1 MLKLHNHILLIIFL
15 LCVQCV
21 IGQQFKFDVIN
32 HEKGLNSSRINK
44 LYKDSRGLLWICGDG
59 AGLFSYNGYEFKN
72 YNKVNQFE
80 NLFITDIIENKKKQ
94 LVISS
99 KYLGILFFE
108 GNKFI
113 KLTSLVTNKKI
124 LHPEISKFAKTK
136 KGIYGLST
144 SYIYFI
150 DDKNQVTT
158 IKDVKNLSIS
168 KITSVE
174 TINDEC
180 ILIGTD
186 KGLLSYDIK
195 NNLVTKIS
203 TFKNEVTI
211 CKGTNKTVLI
221 ADLKGNIFEA
231 TVKKTVL
238 ETSKLLLTIKAKNNG
253 VFGITNIIQNS
264 NGNIWFTGSKE
275 TGIGIL
281 YNKKEYTILDH
292 KNGVPESEYLSL
304 LSDNGIINIGTD
316 YLGFFQFGKQSFINY
331 NGIPELSTPY
341 IFNIIDVKEKLYT
354 FVSKKGILEFD
365 TTDFND
371 LKFIKTIPFLGRVHE
386 LYKNVNSTLLVA
398 STNGLLEYDGEQLNA
413 KFKTPSTCITQDP
426 IGRKYFIGTSGNGIY
441 VLDEDFSVIDNYIN
455 EKLEVTYIH
464 SIQQF
469 KQNQFLVSTNVG
481 VVLFEYK
488 NRKLYYKKALT
499 KGITFLKCK
508 DQYGTFWFSSE
519 NSITSI
525 NKNLEVKKFNTTNG
539 LSSTLVYTLNAH
551 KHYLFVGS
559 NKGIDKIKITENG
572 SITKIET
579 LNVFNGFDGLET
591 NFNSGHVDKFGNVY
605 FGTVKGLYKYI
616 TYEYPKHEKKNNLKI
631 TSLSIFND
639 EYVPNN
645 LWYNV
650 PEKNHQFKSKQNFL
664 TFKIGQSTSEI
675 NKKIYYSYKLENYN
689 KQWSKPESS
698 NQISFS
704 NLSPGYYILKIREV
718 DVFSNQSGIITVYPF
733 SIQEPFYGS
742 WWFFTILALI
752 FGGILNFTFQKS
764 LKFNK
769 EYVKSLSDSNFIE
782 YKRNYMLYF
791 GIIVIVTGV
800 FYIYLKIINENQLI
814 TRIIFG
820 SSCLLFYFLSTYSIV
835 LKNLKY
841 IFISY
846 FVLLV
851 AICFQNLML
860 NTIPLYVTAEFLLIL
875 FFAYNVF
882 DTFKAYIVF
891 SVLILIALL
900 VLFLNLKT
908 NREVYFILII
918 ANVIILII
926 NFSRRSYLLNAN
938 DKLIFTN
945 NIINQSNSI
954 TLACDNFGNVKFCS
968 DSITKILGYTPEEV
982 LNKQF
987 WRLTSDEDF
996 REVDYNEIFKPNS
1009 IFVRKVKTKS
1019 GDTKYIQWSDAK
1031 YGDNLF
1037 IASGYDI
1044 TEKVEVEKQYQN
1056 LVQFASDII
1065 YEIDKYG
1072 NFTFINP
1079 FGIKILGCRS
1089 VDIIGTHFTDLIL
1102 EEDKQRVI
1110 DFYSKISEN
1119 QTEFDILDFPIR
1131 NFKDE
1136 IFWFSQ
1142 KVSIKRTEYDKINGF
1157 SAIVRDVTK
1166 IKEIEKLEYIRKIK
1180 LENFNKTL
1188 NVLTTKNFSDKDSI
1202 VSIITEI
1209 FKETY
1214 KSIRVDSL
1222 SYWENFADKIV
1233 LKCVLDNDDVSPN
1246 TEFTIYKKD
1255 SAEYFDALAEQNY
1268 VEINSFEKFPQ
1279 ESFFIKE
1286 YANKFNIKSLLDFP
1300 IYLQGELQGVVC
1312 FETTTS
1318 DYDWDDDEIN
1328 FARTISD
1335 IIAISI
1341 ESYNRKALEKQAIY
1355 KSDILFEIT
1364 KFTEQLLASND
1375 ILQVF
1380 KNANNFIG
1388 EVIKADRFYYYEN
1401 DENNLL
1407 SHKFEWRVE
1416 NNSFEVND
1424 PLYQNVPHSFYPEFI
1439 DVILKNKPFKALVS
1453 KIENEGE
1460 MGVMYNF
1467 LKDNSIKSKLI
1478 IPIFKDDSL
1487 IGLIGFDDK
1496 KTEREWTDEEVNTLQ
1511 ILANN
1516 ISSTLIKIKNEKI
1529 LKESEE
1535 KFKLLAN
1542 NIPATVYLIKED
1554 ENRNIIFINDEI
1566 EVLTGYNKLEIL
1578 NTDFHIY
1585 NLYHPEDKKNAIKII
1600 QQALKEKKPYKVT
1613 CRIIRKDGKIVW
1625 VEEYGEGILKDGK
1638 VEYLEG
1644 VLIDITERKQAEN
1657 AVIEK
1662 ELAESSNK
1670 SKSEFLA
1677 NMSHEIRTPL
1687 NGIIGFSQLLLN
1699 TDIDLLQKEY
1709 LLTVNQSAESLL
1721 DIVNDILDISKI
1733 EAGKLVLDL
1742 KKTKLYPMVYQA
1754 IDLIKFNANVK
1765 NIEIIVDI
1773 KNDVPSDVVV
1783 DDIRIKQILINL
1795 LSNAVKFTH
1804 EGQIELII
1812 SNQGAINNKTILKF
1826 EIIDTGI
1833 GIKDENKHK
1842 ILDAFSQ
1849 EDSSTTRNYGGTG
1862 LGLSITNRLLSLMG
1876 SKLVIESEITKG
1888 SNFNFEIVIDA
1899 QFSKKHNTIENTSIK
1914 NALVIDGNV
1923 KAGTILNEKLNAFGI
1938 NSTYHTKFK
1947 EIYLNDNDALFV
1959 DYHSVQKTEWK
1970 QIVQAQKVNNFFL
1983 YIMQPIISSN
1993 IENLLNDKIKILLK
2007 PFKIDA
2013 LQKELTNLKSFN
2025 SIEIIEP
2032 QNNMELEN
2040 SKKIKILVVEDNKVN
2055 MLLTKTLILKQF
2067 KNAVV
2072 VEAENGEIAIEKFKT
2087 YSPHITLMDIQM
2099 PVKNGYEAAE
2109 EILQINPKSIII
2121 ALTAG
2126 IFTGEREKCIE
2137 IGMVDFVVKPLDKEL
2152 FDSKLLKWIKTL

>member
-1 MLKLHNHILLIIFL
+1 MPKLNKHILLIIFL
-15 LCVQCV
+15 AIAQFTVA
-21 IGQQFKFDVIN
+21 QQFKFDVIN
-32 HEKGLNSSRINK
+32 HEKGLSSSRINK

-80 NLFITDIIENKKKQ
+80 NLFVTDIIENKNKQ
-94 LVISS
+94 LVLSS
-99 KYLGILFFE
+99 RYMGILFFE

-113 KLTSLVTNKKI
+113 KLNVNSEV
-124 LHPEISKFAKTK
+124 SKFVNTK
-136 KGIYGLST
+136 KGIFGIGT
-144 SYIYFI
+144 SNIYFI
-150 DDKNQVTT
+150 NNENKVSLV
-158 IKDVKNLSIS
+158 KDLKKLSIS
-168 KITSVE
+168 VITSAE
-174 TINDEC
+174 TINDE
-180 ILIGTD
+180 LVLFATD
-186 KGLLSYDIK
+186 KGLFQYNFIK
-195 NNLVTKIS
+195 NTVNRIHKFT
-203 TFKNEVTI
+203 NEVTI
-211 CKGTNKTVLI
+211 CKGINSTILVGDSN
-221 ADLKGNIFEA
+221 GNIFE
-231 TVKKTVL
+231 TTYN
-238 ETSKLLLTIKAKNNG
+238 SKSLIRSKFLITIKSKSG
-253 VFGITNIIQNS
+253 SVFKITNILQNS
-264 NGNIWFTGSKE
+264 NGNIWFTGTKE

-281 YNKKEYTILDH
+281 YSNKNYTILDS
-292 KNGVPESEYLSL
+292 KNGVPASEYLSI

-316 YLGFFQFGKQSFINY
+316 YLGFFQFGKQSFIKY
-331 NGIPELSTPY
+331 NATPQLSTPY
-341 IFNIIDVKEKLYT
+341 IFNILDLKDKLYT

-365 TTDFND
+365 NTDLNN
-371 LKFIKTIPFLGRVHE
+371 LKFIKTIPFSGRVNE
-386 LYKNVNSTLLVA
+386 LYKNVNNKFLVA
-398 STNGLLEYDGEQLNA
+398 SNDGLQEYDGL
-413 KFKTPSTCITQDP
+413 KLTSRFSFPTTGIFQDSLSK
-426 IGRKYFIGTSGNGIY
+426 KYIVGTAEKGLF
-441 VLDEDFSVIDNYIN
+441 VLDENFKIIDNYFN
-455 EKLEVTYIH
+455 KKLNIFYIH
-464 SIQQF
+464 SVQQY
-469 KQNQFLVSTNVG
+469 KQNQYLVSTNIG
-481 VVLFEYK
+481 IILFEYK
-488 NRKLYYKKALT
+488 NNKLNYIKT
-499 KGITFLKCK
+499 ISKGITFLKSK
-508 DQYGTFWFSSE
+508 DQYGTFWFATE

-525 NKNLEVKKFNTTNG
+525 NKNLEVKKFTTLNG
-539 LSSTLVYTLNAH
+539 LSSTLIYTLNAH
-551 KHYLFVGS
+551 KQYLYVGS
-559 NKGIDKIKITENG
+559 NKGIDKIEVTENG
-572 SITKIET
+572 GIDKIET
-579 LNVFNGFDGLET
+579 LNIFNGFDGLET
-591 NFNSGHVDKFGNVY
+591 NFNSGHVDKYGNVY

-616 TYEYPKHEKKNNLKI
+616 TYVYPKTAQKNSLKI

-639 EYVPNN
+639 EFVSDNF
-645 LWYNV
+645 WFNV
-650 PEKNHQFKSKQNFL
+650 PDKNHQFESNQNFL
-664 TFKIGQSTSEI
+664 TFKLGHSTSEV

-689 KQWSKPESS
+689 KQWSKPQTS
-698 NQISFS
+698 NEISFS
-704 NLSPGYYILKIREV
+704 NLSSGYYVLKMREV
-718 DVFSNQSGIITVYPF
+718 DVFSNNTGVVTTYPF
-733 SIQEPFYGS
+733 SIKEPFYGS
-742 WWFFTILALI
+742 WWFFSILALI

-769 EYVKSLSDSNFIE
+769 EYIKSLSDNNFIE
-782 YKRNYMLYF
+782 YKRNYLLYF

-800 FYIYLKIINENQLI
+800 FYIYLKIINENQLVP
-814 TRIIFG
+814 RIIFG
-820 SSCLLFYFLSTYSIV
+820 SSCLLLYFLTNYNIV

-846 FVLLV
+846 FGLLA
-851 AICFQNLML
+851 AICFQSLSL
-860 NTIPLYVTAEFLLIL
+860 NTIPLYITIEFLLIL

-882 DTFKAYIVF
+882 DKFKSYIIF
-891 SVLILIALL
+891 SAIILIALF
-900 VLFLNLKT
+900 VLFLTIKR
-908 NREVYFILII
+908 NREIYLILII
-918 ANVIILII
+918 ANVIVLII
-926 NFSRRSYLLNAN
+926 NFSRRSYSLNAN
-938 DKLIFTN
+938 EKLIFTN

-954 TLACDNFGNVKFCS
+954 TLACDNLGNVKFCS
-968 DSITKILGYTPEEV
+968 DSITKILGYTPEEI
-982 LNKQF
+982 LDKQF
-987 WRLTSDEDF
+987 WKLTGDADF
-996 REVDYNEIFKPNS
+996 REVDYNDIFKPNS

-1072 NFTFINP
+1072 NFTFVNP
-1079 FGIKILGCRS
+1079 FGLKTLGCKNE
-1089 VDIIGTHFTDLIL
+1089 DIIGTHFADLIL
-1102 EEDKQRVI
+1102 EEDRQRVI
-1110 DFYSKISEN
+1110 DFYSKIEDD
-1119 QTEFDILDFPIR
+1119 QTEFEILDFPIR
-1131 NFKDE
+1131 NLKNE

-1142 KVSIKRTEYDKINGF
+1142 KVSIKKTESDKVFGF

-1166 IKEIEKLEYIRKIK
+1166 IKEIEKLENIRKLK

-1188 NVLTTKNFSDKDSI
+1188 NILSTKNFSDDASI
-1202 VSIITEI
+1202 DLIITEI
-1209 FKETY
+1209 FKETH

-1222 SYWENFADKIV
+1222 SYWENYSDKIV
-1233 LKCVLDNDDVSPN
+1233 LKCILDTDEIKPHN
-1246 TEFTIYKKD
+1246 EFIIYKKD
-1255 SAEYFDALAEQNY
+1255 SEEYFDALTDQNY

-1312 FETTTS
+1312 FETTTT
-1318 DYDWDDDEIN
+1318 DYEWDDDEIN

-1355 KSDILFEIT
+1355 KSEILFEIT
-1364 KFTEQLLASND
+1364 KFTEHLLASND

-1407 SHKFEWRVE
+1407 SHKFEWKVE
-1416 NNSFEVND
+1416 NNAFEVND
-1424 PLYQNVPHSFYPEFI
+1424 PLFQNVPHSFYPEFI
-1439 DVILKNKPFKALVS
+1439 DTLLANKPFKALVS
-1453 KIENEGE
+1453 KIEKEGE
-1460 MGVMYNF
+1460 MGVMYKF
-1467 LKDNSIKSKLI
+1467 LIENGIKSKLI
-1478 IPIFKDDSL
+1478 IPIFKDDTL

-1496 KTEREWTDEEVNTLQ
+1496 KVEREWTEEEVNTLQ

-1554 ENRNIIFINDEI
+1554 EKRNIIFINDEI

-1578 NTDFHIY
+1578 NSDFHIY

-1600 QQALKEKKPYKVT
+1600 QKALKEKKPYKVT

-1625 VEEYGEGILKDGK
+1625 IEEYGEGILKDGK

-1644 VLIDITERKQAEN
+1644 VLIDITERKQAEK

-1742 KKTKLYPMVYQA
+1742 KKTKLYSMVYQA
-1754 IDLIKFNANVK
+1754 IDLVKFNANVK
-1765 NIEIIVDI
+1765 NLEIVVDI
-1773 KNDVPSDVVV
+1773 KNDVPCDVIV

-1812 SNQGAINNKTILKF
+1812 SNQGSKGNKTILKF
-1826 EIIDTGI
+1826 EVIDTGI
-1833 GIKDENKHK
+1833 GIKNENKSK

-1862 LGLSITNRLLSLMG
+1862 LGLSITNRLLNLMG
-1876 SKLVIESEITKG
+1876 SKLVIESEVSQG
-1888 SNFNFEIVIDA
+1888 SNFNFELVVDA
-1899 QFSKKHNTIENTSIK
+1899 KFSKTHNKLQNKIIE
-1914 NALVIDGNV
+1914 NALVIDSNK
-1923 KAGTILNEKLNAFGI
+1923 KAGTILNDLLNVYGI
-1938 NSTYHTKFK
+1938 NSAYHNKFK
-1947 EIYLNDNDALFV
+1947 EIYLNENDALFV
-1959 DYHSVQKTEWK
+1959 DYHSLSEIQWQQILLAQKTD
-1970 QIVQAQKVNNFFL
+1970 NFYL

-1993 IENLLNDKIKILLK
+1993 VENLLNEKIKILLK

-2013 LQKELTNLKSFN
+2013 LQKELNNLKTKTVESVE
-2025 SIEIIEP
+2025 SE
-2032 QNNMELEN
+2032 NNTEFEN
-2040 SKKIKILVVEDNKVN
+2040 SKKIKILIVEDNKVN

-2067 KNAVV
+2067 KNAMI
-2072 VEAENGEIAIEKFKT
+2072 VEAENGEEAIQKYKKQE
-2087 YSPHITLMDIQM
+2087 PHITLMDIQM
-2099 PVKNGYEAAE
+2099 PIKNGYEAAE
-2109 EILQINPKSIII
+2109 EILQMNPNAIII

-2126 IFTGEREKCIE
+2126 IFTGEREKCLE

-2152 FDSKLLKWIKTL
+2152 FDTKLLKWIKTL

>member
-1 MLKLHNHILLIIFL
+1 MPKNLKHIFL
-15 LCVQCV
+15 VLF
-21 IGQQFKFDVIN
+21 ILIAPYTIAQQFKFDVIN
-32 HEKGLNSSRINK
+32 HEKGLCSSKINK

-80 NLFITDIIENKKKQ
+80 NLFINDIIENDNKQ
-94 LVISS
+94 LVLSS

-108 GNKFI
+108 GNKFF
-113 KLTSLVTNKKI
+113 KVTQLLDKKNT
-124 LHPEISKFAKTK
+124 PNTTVSKFAKTK
-136 KGIYGLST
+136 NGIYGFST
-144 SYIYFI
+144 LNIYFI
-150 DDKNQVTT
+150 DKKNNVTN
-158 IKDVKNLSIS
+158 IKDLSNLSIG
-168 KITSVE
+168 KITSAEAISDDV
-174 TINDEC
+174 
-180 ILIGTD
+180 ILLATD
-186 KGLLSYDIK
+186 KGLFKYFSSK
-195 NNLVTKIS
+195 NNILKIS
-203 TFKNEVTI
+203 AFNKEVTI
-211 CKGTNKTVLI
+211 CKGTNATILV
-221 ADLKGNIFEA
+221 ADTIGNIFELVFKHENLEKS
-231 TVKKTVL
+231 TLCISIKTK
-238 ETSKLLLTIKAKNNG
+238 SGKAFK
-253 VFGITNIIQNS
+253 ITNILQNS
-264 NGNIWFTGSKE
+264 NGNIWFTGTKE

-281 YNKKEYTILDH
+281 YNKKNYTILDAS
-292 KNGVPESEYLSL
+292 NGVPASEFLTI

-316 YLGFFQFGKQSFINY
+316 YLGFFQFGKQSFVKY
-331 NGIPELSTPY
+331 NASKELSTPY
-341 IFNIIDVKEKLYT
+341 IFNILDVNEKLYT
-354 FVSKKGILEFD
+354 VISKKGILEFNNS
-365 TTDFND
+365 DFND
-371 LKFIKTIPFLGRVHE
+371 LKYNKTIPCSGKVNE
-386 LYKNVNSTLLVA
+386 LYENVKHKLLVA
-398 STNGLLEYDGEQLNA
+398 TTEGLYEYDGNKLNL
-413 KFKTPSTCITQDP
+413 KFKKPITSVFQDSLDH
-426 IGRKYFIGTSGNGIY
+426 KYLIGTPTEGIF
-441 VLDEDFSVIDNYIN
+441 VLDENFNFIENYTQK
-455 EKLEVTYIH
+455 KLNLKYIH

-469 KQNQFLVSTNVG
+469 KKNQFLISTNIG
-481 VVLFEYK
+481 IQ
-488 NRKLYYKKALT
+488 LYEFINNTLRYKKT
-499 KGITFLKCK
+499 IVKGITFLKCQ
-508 DQYGTFWFSSE
+508 DQYGTFWYATE

-525 NKNLEVKKFNTTNG
+525 NKNLKVKRFTTSNG
-539 LSSTLVYTLNAH
+539 LSSTLIYTLNAH
-551 KHYLFVGS
+551 KDFIYIGS
-559 NKGIDKIKITENG
+559 NKGIDKIEITSKG
-572 SITKIET
+572 GISKIET
-579 LNVFNGFDGLET
+579 LNIFNGFDGLET
-591 NFNSGHVDKFGNVY
+591 NFNSGHVDKNGNIY
-605 FGTVKGLYKYI
+605 FGTIKGLYKYI
-616 TYEYPKHEKKNNLKI
+616 TYKYPSNNRRNNLKI
-631 TSLSIFND
+631 TSLSILNEEYISNNQWFNI
-639 EYVPNN
+639 
-645 LWYNV
+645 
-650 PEKNHQFKSKQNFL
+650 PEQNHKFESNQNFL
-664 TFKIGQSTSEI
+664 TFKLGKSTNEI

-704 NLSPGYYILKIREV
+704 NLSPGYYILMIREV
-718 DVFSNQSGIITVYPF
+718 DSFSNPTGVISTYSF
-733 SIQEPFYGS
+733 SIKEPFYGT
-742 WWFFTILALI
+742 WWFFSLLAII
-752 FGGILNFTFQKS
+752 FGGLLNFTFQRS

-769 EYVKSLSDSNFIE
+769 EFVKSFSDKNFIE
-782 YKRNYMLYF
+782 YKKNYLLYF

-800 FYIYLKIINENQLI
+800 FYFFLKILNEPQLI
-814 TRIIFG
+814 TRIVLG
-820 SSCLLFYFLSTYSIV
+820 SSCLLLYFLSTYNFV
-835 LKNLKY
+835 LKNMKY

-846 FVLLV
+846 FVLLTT
-851 AICFQNLML
+851 ICLQSLTL
-860 NTIPLYVTAEFLLIL
+860 NTIPLYVTIEFLLIL

-882 DTFKAYIVF
+882 DKFKSYIIF
-891 SVLILIALL
+891 SVLILIF
-900 VLFLNLKT
+900 LFLIFLKVKT
-908 NREVYFILII
+908 NRDVILILII

-954 TLACDNFGNVKFCS
+954 TLACDSFGNVKFCS
-968 DSITKILGYTPEEV
+968 DSITKILGYTPQEV

-987 WRLTSDEDF
+987 WVLTGDSDFKEI
-996 REVDYNEIFKPNS
+996 DYNTIFKPNS
-1009 IFVRKVKTKS
+1009 VFIRKVKTKS
-1019 GDTKYIQWSDAK
+1019 GDIKYIQWSDAK

-1044 TEKVEVEKQYQN
+1044 TDKIEVEKQYQN

-1079 FGIKILGCRS
+1079 FGLKTIGCSKEQIL
-1089 VDIIGTHFTDLIL
+1089 GTHFSELIL
-1102 EEDKQRVI
+1102 EEDRKRVI
-1110 DFYSKISEN
+1110 DFYSNISEG
-1119 QTEFDILDFPIR
+1119 QTEFDILDFPIK
-1131 NFKDE
+1131 NLKNE

-1142 KVSIKRTEYDKINGF
+1142 KVSIKRTEQDKIIGF

-1166 IKEIEKLEYIRKIK
+1166 IKQIEKLENLRKFK

-1188 NVLTTKNFSDKDSI
+1188 NILSATNFSDEQSI
-1202 VSIITEI
+1202 ETIITEI

-1233 LKCVLDNDDVSPN
+1233 LKCILDNESILPEN
-1246 TEFTIYKKD
+1246 EFTIYKKD
-1255 SAEYFDALAEQNY
+1255 SAEYFDALTDQNY
-1268 VEINSFEKFPQ
+1268 AEINSFEKFPQ

-1286 YANKFNIKSLLDFP
+1286 YINKFDIKSLLDFP
-1300 IYLQGELQGVVC
+1300 IYLQGELYGIVC

-1318 DYDWDDDEIN
+1318 SYDWDDDEIN

-1341 ESYNRKALEKQAIY
+1341 ESFNRKVLEKQAIY
-1355 KSDILFEIT
+1355 KSEILLEIT

-1388 EVIKADRFYYYEN
+1388 EIIKADRFYYYEN

-1407 SHKFEWRVE
+1407 SHKFEWKVE
-1416 NNSFEVND
+1416 GNTFEVND

-1439 DVILKNKPFKALVS
+1439 DTILQNKPYKALFS
-1453 KIENEGE
+1453 KIEKD
-1460 MGVMYNF
+1460 GVMYKF
-1467 LKDNSIKSKLI
+1467 LKDNDIKSKLI
-1478 IPIFKDDSL
+1478 IPIFKDDFL

-1496 KTEREWTDEEVNTLQ
+1496 KVEREWTDAEVNTLQ

-1516 ISSTLIKIKNEKI
+1516 LSSTLIKIKNEKI

-1554 ENRNIIFINDEI
+1554 EKRNIIFINDEI
-1566 EVLTGYNKLEIL
+1566 EVLTGYNKQEII
-1578 NTDFHIY
+1578 NSDFHIY
-1585 NLYHPEDKKNAIKII
+1585 NLYHPEDKNNAIEII
-1600 QQALKEKKPYKVT
+1600 QKAIKNKKPYKVT
-1613 CRIIRKDGKIVW
+1613 CRIIRKDGGVVW
-1625 VEEYGEGILKDGK
+1625 VEEYGEGILQDGK

-1644 VLIDITERKQAEN
+1644 VLIDITERKQAEK
-1657 AVIEK
+1657 AVIAK

-1742 KKTKLYPMVYQA
+1742 KKTKLYPIVYQA
-1754 IDLIKFNANVK
+1754 IDLVKFNANVK
-1765 NIEIIVDI
+1765 NLEIIVDI
-1773 KNDVPSDVVV
+1773 KNDVPCDIVV

-1812 SNQGAINNKTILKF
+1812 SNQGIINNKTKLKF
-1826 EIIDTGI
+1826 EVIDTGI
-1833 GIKDENKHK
+1833 GIKNENKYK

-1849 EDSSTTRNYGGTG
+1849 EDTSTTRNYGGTG
-1862 LGLSITNRLLSLMG
+1862 LGLSITNRLLNIMD
-1876 SKLVIESEITKG
+1876 SKLIIDSELEKG
-1888 SNFNFEIVIDA
+1888 SNFNFELLVEA
-1899 QFSKKHNTIENTSIK
+1899 SFCKSHNKLVHNSIK
-1914 NALVIDGNV
+1914 NAIVIDKNEKAGNV
-1923 KAGTILNEKLNAFGI
+1923 LNNLLNIYGI
-1938 NSTYHTKFK
+1938 KSEYFQEFP
-1947 EIYLNDNDALFV
+1947 EIYLHENDALFV
-1959 DYHSVQKTEWK
+1959 DYSSLSETQWQQVLASQKTDK
-1970 QIVQAQKVNNFFL
+1970 FYL

-1993 IENLLNDKIKILLK
+1993 IENLLNEKIKILLK

-2013 LQKELTNLKSFN
+2013 LQKDLNTIKNTSSSN
-2025 SIEIIEP
+2025 II
-2032 QNNMELEN
+2032 QSDTVAKLEN
-2040 SKKIKILVVEDNKVN
+2040 PKKIKILVVEDNKIN

-2067 KNAVV
+2067 ENAIII
-2072 VEAENGEIAIEKFKT
+2072 EADNGEEALQKYKNQL
-2087 YSPHITLMDIQM
+2087 PDITLMDIQM

-2109 EILQINPKSIII
+2109 EILQFNPQAIII

-2126 IFTGEREKCIE
+2126 IFTGEREKCLE

>member
-1 MLKLHNHILLIIFL
+1 MPKHFKYIFLIIFGL
-15 LCVQCV
+15 IAPSV
-21 IGQQFKFDVIN
+21 IAQQFKFDIIN
-32 HEKGLNSSRINK
+32 HEKGLYSSAINK

-72 YNKVNQFE
+72 YNKVNQNE
-80 NLFITDIIENKKKQ
+80 NLFVVDVIENQNKQ
-94 LVISS
+94 LVLST
-99 KYLGILFFE
+99 KYLGLLFFE
-108 GNKFI
+108 GNKFV
-113 KLTSLVTNKKI
+113 KLTKLENKKNAEQT
-124 LHPEISKFAKTK
+124 HVSKFAKTK
-136 KGIYGLST
+136 NGIYGFGT
-144 SYIYFI
+144 FYVYFI
-150 DDKNQVTT
+150 NNKNKVVTV
-158 IKDVKNLSIS
+158 KDLKSFAIS
-168 KITSVE
+168 KITSAE
-174 TINDEC
+174 TINESL
-180 ILIGTD
+180 ILLGTD
-186 KGLLSYDIK
+186 KGLLAYDIK
-195 NNLVTKIS
+195 KNTISKIN
-203 TFKNEVTI
+203 TFTSEVTI
-211 CKGTNKTVLI
+211 CKGIKSEVLVGD
-221 ADLKGNIFEA
+221 ASGNIFEVSFKNA
-231 TVKKTVL
+231 ILTNNT
-238 ETSKLLLTIKAKNNG
+238 LLITIKSKSGG
-253 VFGITNIIQNS
+253 VFKITNILQNL
-264 NGNIWFTGSKE
+264 NGNIWFTGTKE

-281 YNKKEYTILDH
+281 YNKKKYTILDD
-292 KNGVPESEYLSL
+292 KNGVPSSEYLSL

-316 YLGFFQFGKQSFINY
+316 YLGFFQFGKQSFIKY
-331 NGIPELSTPY
+331 NATPELSSPY
-341 IFNIIDVKEKLYT
+341 IFNIIDVKEQLYA
-354 FVSKKGILEFD
+354 FVSKKGILQFD
-365 TTDFND
+365 NADFNN
-371 LKFIKTIPFLGRVHE
+371 LKFVKTIPISERVSE
-386 LYKNVNSTLLVA
+386 LYKNTKDKLLVA
-398 STNGLLEYDGEQLNA
+398 TPSGLLEYDGVKLNR
-413 KFKTPSTCITQDP
+413 KFNYPTSSILQDTL
-426 IGRKYFIGTSGNGIY
+426 GDKYFIGTTGKGIF
-441 VLDEDFSVIDNYIN
+441 VLDEEYQIIDNYIN
-455 EKLEVTYIH
+455 TRLDIRDIY
-464 SIQQF
+464 SIQQY

-481 VVLFEYK
+481 IILFEYK
-488 NRKLYYKKALT
+488 NRKLNYKKRIT

-508 DQYGTFWFSSE
+508 DQYGTFWYASE
-519 NSITSI
+519 NAITSV
-525 NKNLEVKKFNTTNG
+525 NKNLEVKKFTTANG
-539 LSSTLVYTLNAH
+539 LSSTLIYTLNTH
-551 KHYLFVGS
+551 KQYIYVGS
-559 NKGIDKIKITENG
+559 NKGIDKIEVTKNG
-572 SITKIET
+572 GIDKIEI

-591 NFNSGHVDKFGNVY
+591 NFNSGHVDKYGNLY
-605 FGTVKGLYKYI
+605 FGTINGLYKYI
-616 TYEYPKHEKKNNLKI
+616 TYVYPKNNKKSNLKI
-631 TSLSIFND
+631 TSLSVFND
-639 EYVPNN
+639 EYVSNN

-650 PEKNHQFKSKQNFL
+650 PKKNHQFESHQNFL
-664 TFKIGQSTSEI
+664 TFKLGQSSSEI
-675 NKKIYYSYKLENYN
+675 NKKIYFSYKLENYN

-704 NLSPGYYILKIREV
+704 NLSPGYYILKVREV
-718 DVFSNQSGIITVYPF
+718 DVFSNHSGIITTYPF
-733 SIQEPFYGS
+733 SIKEPFYGS
-742 WWFFTILALI
+742 WWFFSILALI

-769 EYVKSLSDSNFIE
+769 EYVKSLSENNFIE
-782 YKRNYMLYF
+782 YKKNYLLYF
-791 GIIVIVTGV
+791 GIIVILTGV
-800 FYIYLKIINENQLI
+800 FYLFLKIINEKQLI

-820 SSCLLFYFLSTYSIV
+820 ASCLIFYFLSTYSII

-851 AICFQNLML
+851 AICFQSLL
-860 NTIPLYVTAEFLLIL
+860 FNTIPLYVTAEFLLIL

-882 DTFKAYIVF
+882 DKFKSYIIF
-891 SVLILIALL
+891 SILILAALFI
-900 VLFLNLKT
+900 LFLNVKA

-938 DKLIFTN
+938 NKLIFTN

-954 TLACDNFGNVKFCS
+954 TLACDNLGNVKFCS
-968 DSITKILGYTPEEV
+968 DSITKILGYSPHEV
-982 LNKQF
+982 LDKEF
-987 WRLTSDEDF
+987 WRLTGDEDF
-996 REVDYNEIFKPNS
+996 EDIDYNNIFRPNS
-1009 IFVRKVKTKS
+1009 VFVRKVRTKS
-1019 GDTKYIQWSDAK
+1019 GDVKYIQWSDAK

-1072 NFTFINP
+1072 NFTFVNP
-1079 FGIKILGCRS
+1079 FGLKT
-1089 VDIIGTHFTDLIL
+1089 IGYTKEEVIGKHFTDLIL
-1102 EEDKQRVI
+1102 DEHKQRVI
-1110 DFYSKISEN
+1110 DFYSNIKEK
-1119 QTEFDILDFPIR
+1119 QTEFDILDFPIK
-1131 NFKDE
+1131 NLNNE
-1136 IFWFSQ
+1136 VFWFSQ
-1142 KVSIKRTEYDKINGF
+1142 KVSIKRTDLDKIVGF

-1166 IKEIEKLEYIRKIK
+1166 IKELEKLENSRKFK

-1188 NVLTTKNFSDKDSI
+1188 NVLSTKNFSNEDSI
-1202 VSIITEI
+1202 LTIIAEI

-1222 SYWENFADKIV
+1222 SYWENHPDKII
-1233 LKCVLDNDDVSPN
+1233 LKCILDNDNILPQS
-1246 TEFTIYKKD
+1246 EFTIFKKD
-1255 SAEYFDALAEQNY
+1255 SVEYFEALSDQNY

-1279 ESFFIKE
+1279 ESLFVKE

-1300 IYLQGELQGVVC
+1300 IYLQGELQGIVC

-1318 DYDWDDDEIN
+1318 DYNWDDDEIN

-1341 ESYNRKALEKQAIY
+1341 ESFNRKVLEKQAIY
-1355 KSDILFEIT
+1355 KSEILLEIT

-1388 EVIKADRFYYYEN
+1388 EIIKADRFYYYEN

-1407 SHKFEWRVE
+1407 SHKFEWKVE

-1424 PLYQNVPHSFYPEFI
+1424 PDYQNVPHSYYPEFI
-1439 DVILKNKPFKALVS
+1439 DTILANKPYKALFS
-1453 KIENEGE
+1453 KIEKDGI
-1460 MGVMYNF
+1460 MYNF
-1467 LKDNSIKSKLI
+1467 LKENKIKSKLI
-1478 IPIFKDDSL
+1478 IPIFKDDFL

-1554 ENRNIIFINDEI
+1554 ERRNIIFINDEI
-1566 EVLTGYNKLEIL
+1566 EVLTGYKKQEII

-1585 NLYHPEDKKNAIKII
+1585 NLYHPDDKKSAIKTI
-1600 QQALKEKKPYKVT
+1600 QTAIKENKPYKVT
-1613 CRIIRKDGKIVW
+1613 CRIIKKDGGIVW

-1644 VLIDITERKQAEN
+1644 VLIDITERKQAEK

-1733 EAGKLVLDL
+1733 EAGKLVLDVR
-1742 KKTKLYPMVYQA
+1742 KTKLYPMVYQA

-1765 NIEIIVDI
+1765 NLEIIVDI
-1773 KNDVPSDVVV
+1773 KNDVPCDIVV

-1804 EGQIELII
+1804 EGQIVLII
-1812 SNQGAINNKTILKF
+1812 SNQGMENDKTKLKF
-1826 EIIDTGI
+1826 EVIDTGI
-1833 GIKDENKHK
+1833 GIKNENKYK

-1862 LGLSITNRLLSLMG
+1862 LGLSITNRLLNLMG
-1876 SKLVIESEITKG
+1876 SKLVIESEVNKG
-1888 SNFNFEIVIDA
+1888 SNFNFEIAIEA
-1899 QFSKKHNTIENTSIK
+1899 KFCKSHNKIENNIIE
-1914 NALVIDGNV
+1914 NALVIDNNERAGN
-1923 KAGTILNEKLNAFGI
+1923 ILNDLLNTYGI
-1938 NSTYHTKFK
+1938 KSLYHSKFK
-1947 EIYLNDNDALFV
+1947 VIHLNENDALFV
-1959 DYHSVQKTEWK
+1959 DYHSMSETQWQ
-1970 QIVQAQKVNNFFL
+1970 QILQAQKVDKFYL

-1993 IENLLNDKIKILLK
+1993 VENLLNEKIKILLK

-2013 LQKELTNLKSFN
+2013 LQKELNNLKSKTLVDIMP
-2025 SIEIIEP
+2025 SE
-2032 QNNMELEN
+2032 NNNEFEN
-2040 SKKIKILVVEDNKVN
+2040 SKKIKILVVEDNKIN

-2067 KNAVV
+2067 KNATVI
-2072 VEAENGEIAIEKFKT
+2072 EAENGEIAIEKFKT
-2087 YSPHITLMDIQM
+2087 HNPNITLMDIQM

-2109 EILQINPKSIII
+2109 EILMLDSKAIII

-2126 IFTGEREKCIE
+2126 IFTGEREKCLE

-2152 FDSKLLKWIKTL
+2152 FDVKLLKWIKTL

>member
-1 MLKLHNHILLIIFL
+1 MPKLNKYIFLIIFL
-15 LCVQCV
+15 FIAQFAVA
-21 IGQQFKFDVIN
+21 QQFKFDVIN
-32 HEKGLNSSRINK
+32 HEKGLSSSRINK

-72 YNKVNQFE
+72 YNKVNQYE
-80 NLFITDIIENKKKQ
+80 NLFVIDIIENEKKQ
-94 LVISS
+94 LVLSS

-113 KLTSLVTNKKI
+113 KLTKLVDKKNTP
-124 LHPEISKFAKTK
+124 HSAISKFTKTK
-136 KGIYGLST
+136 KGIFGFST
-144 SYIYFI
+144 LNIYFI
-150 DDKNQVTT
+150 DAQNEVSNIKNL
-158 IKDVKNLSIS
+158 KKLSIS
-168 KITSVE
+168 KITSAE
-174 TINDEC
+174 TINEEL
-180 ILIGTD
+180 ILLGTD
-186 KGLLSYDIK
+186 KGLFAYNFKDNSIY
-195 NNLVTKIS
+195 KIS
-203 TFKNEVTI
+203 NFRNEVTI
-211 CKGTNKTVLI
+211 CKGIKGGVLV
-221 ADLKGNIFEA
+221 ADLAGNIFE
-231 TVKKTVL
+231 TTYNKTSL
-238 ETSKLLLTIKAKNNG
+238 DKAKLLANIKSKSG
-253 VFGITNIIQNS
+253 GTFGITNILQNS
-264 NGNIWFTGSKE
+264 NGNIWFTGTQE

-281 YNKKEYTILDH
+281 YGKENYTILDG
-292 KNGVPESEYLSL
+292 KNGVPASEYLSI

-316 YLGFFQFGKQSFINY
+316 YLGFFQFGKQSFIKY
-331 NGIPELSTPY
+331 NATPELGTPY
-341 IFNIIDVKEKLYT
+341 IFNILDVKEKLY
-354 FVSKKGILEFD
+354 VVVAKKGILEFD
-365 TTDFND
+365 NTDFNN
-371 LKFIKTIPFLGRVHE
+371 LKFIKTIPFSGRVSE
-386 LYKNVNSTLLVA
+386 LYKNTNNKLLA
-398 STNGLLEYDGEQLNA
+398 ATSNGLLEYDGV
-413 KFKTPSTCITQDP
+413 KFNTRFKIPCTSVLQNPLDGNYFVGTP
-426 IGRKYFIGTSGNGIY
+426 GNGVF
-441 VLDEDFSVIDNYIN
+441 VLDKHFNVIDNYIN
-455 EKLEVTYIH
+455 KNLNITYVH
-464 SIQQF
+464 SVQQYE
-469 KQNQFLVSTNVG
+469 QNQYLISTNIG
-481 VVLFEYK
+481 VILFEYK
-488 NRKLYYKKALT
+488 NRKLNFKKSIA

-508 DQYGTFWFSSE
+508 DQYGTFWYATE

-525 NKNLEVKKFNTTNG
+525 NKNLAVKNFTTSNG
-539 LSSTLVYTLNAH
+539 LSSTLIYSLNTH
-551 KHYLFVGS
+551 KQYLYVGS
-559 NKGIDKIKITENG
+559 NKGIDKIEITENG
-572 SITKIET
+572 GINKIES
-579 LNVFNGFDGLET
+579 LNIFNGFDGLET

-616 TYEYPKHEKKNNLKI
+616 TYVYPKTTPKNTLKI
-631 TSLSIFND
+631 TSLSIYND
-639 EYVPNN
+639 EFVSDN
-645 LWYNV
+645 LWFNV
-650 PEKNHQFKSKQNFL
+650 PEKNHQFESNQNFL
-664 TFKIGQSTSEI
+664 TFKLGYSTSEI

-689 KQWSKPESS
+689 KQWSKPQSS
-698 NQISFS
+698 NEISFS
-704 NLSPGYYILKIREV
+704 NLSSGYYILKIREV
-718 DVFSNQSGIITVYPF
+718 DVFSNNTGIITAYPF
-733 SIQEPFYGS
+733 SIKEPFYGS
-742 WWFFTILALI
+742 WWFFSILALI

-769 EYVKSLSDSNFIE
+769 EYVKSLSDNNFIE
-782 YKRNYMLYF
+782 YKRNYLLYF
-791 GIIVIVTGV
+791 GIIVLVTGV

-820 SSCLLFYFLSTYSIV
+820 SSCLLLYFLSTYNLV

-882 DTFKAYIVF
+882 DKFKTYIIF
-891 SVLILIALL
+891 SALILIALL
-900 VLFLNLKT
+900 ILFLNIKA
-908 NREVYFILII
+908 NREVYFVLII

-954 TLACDNFGNVKFCS
+954 TLACDNLGNVKFCS
-968 DSITKILGYTPEEV
+968 DSITKILGYTPDEV

-987 WRLTSDEDF
+987 WRLTGDEDF
-996 REVDYNEIFKPNS
+996 KEIDYNDIFKPNS

-1031 YGDNLF
+1031 YDDNLF

-1044 TEKVEVEKQYQN
+1044 TEKIVVEKQYQN

-1072 NFTFINP
+1072 NFTFVNP
-1079 FGIKILGCRS
+1079 FGLKTLGCTNEE
-1089 VDIIGTHFTDLIL
+1089 IIGTHFADLIL
-1102 EEDKQRVI
+1102 EEDRQRVI
-1110 DFYSKISEN
+1110 DFYSNVSDD

-1131 NFKDE
+1131 NLKNE

-1142 KVSIKRTEYDKINGF
+1142 KVSIKKTENDKIFGF

-1166 IKEIEKLEYIRKIK
+1166 IKEIEKLENIRKLK

-1188 NVLTTKNFSDKDSI
+1188 NILSTKNFSKEASI
-1202 VSIITEI
+1202 DLIITEI

-1222 SYWENFADKIV
+1222 SYWENYSDKIV
-1233 LKCVLDNDDVSPN
+1233 LKCILNNNEITPHN
-1246 TEFTIYKKD
+1246 EFTIYKKD
-1255 SAEYFDALAEQNY
+1255 SSEYFDALSDQNY

-1279 ESFFIKE
+1279 ESFFVKE

-1300 IYLQGELQGVVC
+1300 IYLQGELQGIVC
-1312 FETTTS
+1312 FETTTT
-1318 DYDWDDDEIN
+1318 DYEWDDDEIN

-1341 ESYNRKALEKQAIY
+1341 ESYNRKVLEKQAIY
-1355 KSDILFEIT
+1355 KSEILLEIT

-1416 NNSFEVND
+1416 NNAFEVND

-1439 DVILKNKPFKALVS
+1439 DTILANKPFKALIS
-1453 KIENEGE
+1453 KIENKGE
-1460 MGVMYNF
+1460 MGVMYKF
-1467 LKDNSIKSKLI
+1467 LKKNGIKSKLI

-1496 KTEREWTDEEVNTLQ
+1496 KVEREWTDEEVNTLQ

-1554 ENRNIIFINDEI
+1554 EKRNIIFINDEI

-1644 VLIDITERKQAEN
+1644 VLIDITERKQAEK
-1657 AVIEK
+1657 AVIAK

-1765 NIEIIVDI
+1765 NLEIIVNI
-1773 KNDVPSDVVV
+1773 KSDVPCDVVV

-1804 EGQIELII
+1804 EGEIELII
-1812 SNQGAINNKTILKF
+1812 SNQGLINNKTILKF
-1826 EIIDTGI
+1826 EVIDTGI
-1833 GIKDENKHK
+1833 GIKNENKSK

-1876 SKLVIESEITKG
+1876 SKLVIESEIGKG
-1888 SNFNFEIVIDA
+1888 SNFNFELVVDA
-1899 QFSKKHNTIENTSIK
+1899 KFCKTHNKIQNKIIE
-1914 NALVIDGNV
+1914 NALVIDSNE
-1923 KAGTILNEKLNAFGI
+1923 KAGTILNDLLNVYGI
-1938 NSTYHTKFK
+1938 KSDYHNKFK
-1947 EIYLNDNDALFV
+1947 DIYLNENDALFV
-1959 DYHSVQKTEWK
+1959 DYHSLSETQWQQILLAQKTD
-1970 QIVQAQKVNNFFL
+1970 NFFL

-1993 IENLLNDKIKILLK
+1993 VENLLNEKIKILLK

-2013 LQKELTNLKSFN
+2013 LQKELNNLKN
-2025 SIEIIEP
+2025 TNPIERIQFEKKAKS
-2032 QNNMELEN
+2032 EN
-2040 SKKIKILVVEDNKVN
+2040 GKKIKILIVEDNKIN

-2067 KNAVV
+2067 KNAMII
-2072 VEAENGEIAIEKFKT
+2072 EAENGEEAIQKYVKQN
-2087 YSPHITLMDIQM
+2087 PQLTLMDIQM

-2109 EILQINPKSIII
+2109 EILKINPKAIII

-2126 IFTGEREKCIE
+2126 IFTGEREKCLE

-2152 FDSKLLKWIKTL
+2152 FDTKLLKWIKTL

>member
-1 MLKLHNHILLIIFL
+1 MPKFLKHIFFLIFILNAQFT
-15 LCVQCV
+15 VA
-21 IGQQFKFDVIN
+21 QQFKFDVIN
-32 HEKGLNSSRINK
+32 HEKGLCSSRINK

-72 YNKVNQFE
+72 YNKVNQYE
-80 NLFITDIIENKKKQ
+80 NLFVTDIIENENKQ
-94 LVISS
+94 LVLSS
-99 KYLGILFFE
+99 RYLGILFFE
-108 GNKFI
+108 GNRFI
-113 KLTSLVTNKKI
+113 KLSVNSDV
-124 LHPEISKFAKTK
+124 SKFVKTK
-136 KGIYGLST
+136 KGIFGFGT
-144 SYIYFI
+144 SNIYFI
-150 DDKNQVTT
+150 NNKNEVSNV
-158 IKDVKNLSIS
+158 KDLKKLSIS
-168 KITSVE
+168 KITSAE
-174 TINDEC
+174 TVNDE
-180 ILIGTD
+180 LVVFATD
-186 KGLLSYDIK
+186 KGLFSYNYK
-195 NNLVTKIS
+195 NNLVNKINSFTNES
-203 TFKNEVTI
+203 TL
-211 CKGTNKTVLI
+211 CKGINSTVLI
-221 ADLKGNIFEA
+221 GDSTGKIFE
-231 TVKKTVL
+231 TTFKKSVL
-238 ETSKLLLTIKAKNNG
+238 DSSKLLITIKSKSNG
-253 VFGITNIIQNS
+253 VFKITNILQNS
-264 NGNIWFTGSKE
+264 NGNIWFTGTKE

-281 YNKKEYTILDH
+281 YNKRKYTILDD
-292 KNGVPESEYLSL
+292 KNGVPSSEYLSL

-331 NGIPELSTPY
+331 NATPELSTPY

-354 FVSKKGILEFD
+354 VVSNKGILEFD
-365 TTDFND
+365 NADSNN
-371 LKFIKTIPFLGRVHE
+371 LKFIKTIPFSGRVSE
-386 LYKNVNSTLLVA
+386 LYENVDQKFLVA
-398 STNGLLEYDGEQLNA
+398 SNKGIFEYDGLKLNN
-413 KFKTPSTCITQDP
+413 KFDLPTTSVFQDTLSGKYVVGTPKD
-426 IGRKYFIGTSGNGIY
+426 GLF
-441 VLDEDFSVIDNYIN
+441 VLDENFKVIDNYFN
-455 EKLEVTYIH
+455 EKLNITYIH
-464 SIQQF
+464 SVQQY
-469 KQNQFLVSTNVG
+469 KQNQYLVSTNVG
-481 VVLFEYK
+481 IILFEYK
-488 NRKLYYKKALT
+488 NRKLNYKNT
-499 KGITFLKCK
+499 IVKGITFLKCK
-508 DQYGTFWFSSE
+508 DQYGTFWYASE

-525 NKNLEVKKFNTTNG
+525 NKKLEVKKFTTSNG
-539 LSSTLVYTLNAH
+539 LSSTLIYTLNTH
-551 KHYLFVGS
+551 KQYLYIGS
-559 NKGIDKIKITENG
+559 NKGIDKIEINNKGNIA
-572 SITKIET
+572 KIET
-579 LNVFNGFDGLET
+579 LNIFNGFDGLET

-616 TYEYPKHEKKNNLKI
+616 TYVYPKSTKKSKLKI
-631 TSLSIFND
+631 TSLSIFSD
-639 EYVPNN
+639 EFVPNN
-645 LWYNV
+645 SWFNV
-650 PEKNHQFKSKQNFL
+650 PEQNHKFESNQNFL
-664 TFKIGQSTSEI
+664 TFKLGQSTSEI
-675 NKKIYYSYKLENYN
+675 NKKIHYSYKLENYN
-689 KQWSKPESS
+689 KQWSKPQSTNE
-698 NQISFS
+698 ISFS
-704 NLSPGYYILKIREV
+704 NLSPGYYILKISEV
-718 DVFSNQSGIITVYPF
+718 DVFSNHSGSLTTYSF
-733 SIQEPFYGS
+733 SIKEPFYGT
-742 WWFFTILALI
+742 WWFFSIIAI
-752 FGGILNFTFQKS
+752 VFGGVLNFSFQKS

-769 EYVKSLSDSNFIE
+769 EYVKSLSDNNFIE
-782 YKRNYMLYF
+782 YKKNYLLYF
-791 GIIVIVTGV
+791 GIIVILTAI
-800 FYIYLKIINENQLI
+800 FYILLKIINESQLI
-814 TRIIFG
+814 TRILIG
-820 SSCLLFYFLSTYSIV
+820 SSCLLFYFLSNYNIV

-846 FVLLV
+846 FGLLV
-851 AICFQNLML
+851 AICFQSLSL
-860 NTIPLYVTAEFLLIL
+860 NTIPLYVIIEFLLIL

-882 DTFKAYIVF
+882 DKFKSYIVF
-891 SVLILIALL
+891 SSLILFALFMF
-900 VLFLNLKT
+900 FLNIKE
-908 NREVYFILII
+908 NREIYLILII

-938 DKLIFTN
+938 EKLIFTN

-954 TLACDNFGNVKFCS
+954 TLACDNLGNVKFCS
-968 DSITKILGYTPEEV
+968 DSITKILGYSPHEV
-982 LNKQF
+982 LGKQF
-987 WRLTSDEDF
+987 WKLTGDEDF
-996 REVDYNEIFKPNS
+996 KEVDYNDIFRPNS
-1009 IFVRKVKTKS
+1009 VFVRKVKTKS
-1019 GDTKYIQWSDAK
+1019 GDTKHIQWSDAK

-1072 NFTFINP
+1072 NFTFVNP
-1079 FGIKILGCRS
+1079 FGLKT
-1089 VDIIGTHFTDLIL
+1089 IGYSEDEVIGKHFTDLIL
-1102 EEDKQRVI
+1102 DDHRQRVI
-1110 DFYSKISEN
+1110 DFYSIIEEK
-1119 QTEFDILDFPIR
+1119 QTEFDILDFPIK
-1131 NFKDE
+1131 NLKDE

-1142 KVSIKRTEYDKINGF
+1142 KVSIKRTEQDKIIGF

-1166 IKEIEKLEYIRKIK
+1166 IKEIEKLENIRKRK

-1188 NVLTTKNFSDKDSI
+1188 NILSTKNFSDEDSI
-1202 VSIITEI
+1202 ATIITEI

-1233 LKCVLDNDDVSPN
+1233 LKCILDNDEITPKS
-1246 TEFTIYKKD
+1246 EFTIYKKD
-1255 SAEYFDALAEQNY
+1255 SSEYFDALIDKNY

-1286 YANKFNIKSLLDFP
+1286 YANKFHIKSLLDFP
-1300 IYLQGELQGVVC
+1300 IYLQGELQGIVC

-1318 DYDWDDDEIN
+1318 DYEWDDDEIN

-1341 ESYNRKALEKQAIY
+1341 ESFNRKVLEKQAIY
-1355 KSDILFEIT
+1355 KSEILLEIT
-1364 KFTEQLLASND
+1364 KFTEHLLASND

-1407 SHKFEWRVE
+1407 SHKFEWKVE
-1416 NNSFEVND
+1416 NNTFEVND

-1439 DVILKNKPFKALVS
+1439 DTILANKPYKALYS
-1453 KIENEGE
+1453 MIEKD
-1460 MGVMYNF
+1460 GVMYNF
-1467 LKDNSIKSKLI
+1467 LKDNKIKSKLI
-1478 IPIFKDDSL
+1478 IPIFKDDFL

-1496 KTEREWTDEEVNTLQ
+1496 KVEREWTDEEVNTLQ

-1554 ENRNIIFINDEI
+1554 EKRNIIFINDEI
-1566 EVLTGYNKLEIL
+1566 EVLTGYNKQEII

-1600 QQALKEKKPYKVT
+1600 QKALKEKKPYKVT
-1613 CRIIRKDGKIVW
+1613 CRIIRKDGGIVW

-1644 VLIDITERKQAEN
+1644 VLIDITERKQAEK
-1657 AVIEK
+1657 AVIAK

-1733 EAGKLVLDL
+1733 EAGKLILDL
-1742 KKTKLYPMVYQA
+1742 KKTKLYKIVYQA

-1765 NIEIIVDI
+1765 NLEIIVNI
-1773 KNDVPSDVVV
+1773 KNDVPCDVVV
-1783 DDIRIKQILINL
+1783 DDIRLKQILINL

-1804 EGQIELII
+1804 EGEIELII
-1812 SNQGAINNKTILKF
+1812 SSQEIDKDTTKLKF

-1833 GIKDENKHK
+1833 GIKNENKYK

-1862 LGLSITNRLLSLMG
+1862 LGLSITNRLLNLMG
-1876 SKLVIESEITKG
+1876 SKLVIESNIDSG
-1888 SNFNFEIVIDA
+1888 SNFYFEIVVEA
-1899 QFSKKHNTIENTSIK
+1899 KFCKSHNKIENNIIQ
-1914 NALVIDGNV
+1914 NALVIDGNE
-1923 KAGTILNEKLNAFGI
+1923 KAGKVLNEQLNTYKI
-1938 NSTYHTKFK
+1938 NSTYHNKFK
-1947 EIYLNDNDALFV
+1947 EIYLNENDALFV
-1959 DYHSVQKTEWK
+1959 DYHSLSEMQWQ
-1970 QIVQAQKVNNFFL
+1970 QILQAQKADNFYL

-1993 IENLLNDKIKILLK
+1993 VENLLNEKIKILLK

-2013 LQKELTNLKSFN
+2013 LQKELSNLKN
-2025 SIEIIEP
+2025 TKPLEIIVPE
-2032 QNNMELEN
+2032 NTIDIEN
-2040 SKKIKILVVEDNKVN
+2040 SKKIKILIVEDNKVN

-2067 KNAVV
+2067 KNATVI
-2072 VEAENGEIAIEKFKT
+2072 EAENGETAIEKFKNHK
-2087 YSPHITLMDIQM
+2087 PQITLMDIQM

-2109 EILQINPKSIII
+2109 EILQMNPKAIII

-2126 IFTGEREKCIE
+2126 IFTGEREKCLE

-2152 FDSKLLKWIKTL
+2152 FDTKLLKWIKTL

>member
-1 MLKLHNHILLIIFL
+1 MPKLNKHILLFIFL
-15 LCVQCV
+15 AIAQFTVA
-21 IGQQFKFDVIN
+21 QQFKFDVIN
-32 HEKGLNSSRINK
+32 HEKGLSSSRINK

-72 YNKVNQFE
+72 YNKVNQYE
-80 NLFITDIIENKKKQ
+80 NLFVTDIIENKNKQ
-94 LVISS
+94 LVLSS
-99 KYLGILFFE
+99 RYMGILFFE

-113 KLTSLVTNKKI
+113 KLNVNSEV
-124 LHPEISKFAKTK
+124 SKFVNTK
-136 KGIYGLST
+136 KGIFGIGTST
-144 SYIYFI
+144 IYFI
-150 DDKNQVTT
+150 NNENKVSLV
-158 IKDVKNLSIS
+158 KDLKKLSVS
-168 KITSVE
+168 VITSAE
-174 TINDEC
+174 TINDE
-180 ILIGTD
+180 LVLFATD
-186 KGLLSYDIK
+186 KGLFQYNFIK
-195 NNLVTKIS
+195 NTVNRIHKFS
-203 TFKNEVTI
+203 NEVTI
-211 CKGTNKTVLI
+211 CKGINSTILVGDSN
-221 ADLKGNIFEA
+221 GNIFE
-231 TVKKTVL
+231 TTYN
-238 ETSKLLLTIKAKNNG
+238 SKSLIRSKFLITIKSKSG
-253 VFGITNIIQNS
+253 SVFKITNILQNS
-264 NGNIWFTGSKE
+264 NGNIWFTGTKE

-281 YNKKEYTILDH
+281 YSNKNYTILDS
-292 KNGVPESEYLSL
+292 KNGVPASEYLSI

-316 YLGFFQFGKQSFINY
+316 YLGFFQFGKQSFIKY
-331 NGIPELSTPY
+331 NATPQLSTPY
-341 IFNIIDVKEKLYT
+341 IFNILDLKEKLYT

-365 TTDFND
+365 NTDLNN
-371 LKFIKTIPFLGRVHE
+371 LKFIKTIPFSSRVNE
-386 LYKNVNSTLLVA
+386 LYKNVNNKLLVA
-398 STNGLLEYDGEQLNA
+398 SNNGLQEYDGLKLNNR
-413 KFKTPSTCITQDP
+413 FSFPTTGIFQDSLSK
-426 IGRKYFIGTSGNGIY
+426 KYIVGTSEKGLF
-441 VLDEDFSVIDNYIN
+441 VLDENFNIIDNYFN
-455 EKLEVTYIH
+455 KKLKIIYIH
-464 SIQQF
+464 SVQKY
-469 KQNQFLVSTNVG
+469 KQNQYLVSTNIG
-481 VVLFEYK
+481 VTLFEYK
-488 NRKLYYKKALT
+488 NNKLNYIKT
-499 KGITFLKCK
+499 ISKGITFLKSK
-508 DQYGTFWFSSE
+508 DQYGTFWFATE

-525 NKNLEVKKFNTTNG
+525 NKNLEVKKFTTLNG
-539 LSSTLVYTLNAH
+539 LSSTLIYTLNAH
-551 KHYLFVGS
+551 KQYLYVGS
-559 NKGIDKIKITENG
+559 NKGIDKIEVTENG
-572 SITKIET
+572 GIDKIET
-579 LNVFNGFDGLET
+579 LNIFNGFDGLET
-591 NFNSGHVDKFGNVY
+591 NFNSGHVDKYGNVY

-616 TYEYPKHEKKNNLKI
+616 TYVYPKTAQKNTLKI

-639 EYVPNN
+639 EFVSDN
-645 LWYNV
+645 LWFNV
-650 PEKNHQFKSKQNFL
+650 PEKNHQFESNQNFL
-664 TFKIGQSTSEI
+664 TFKLGYSTSEI

-689 KQWSKPESS
+689 KQWSKPQSS
-698 NQISFS
+698 NEISFS
-704 NLSPGYYILKIREV
+704 NLSSGYYILKMREV
-718 DVFSNQSGIITVYPF
+718 DVFSNNTGIVTTYPF
-733 SIQEPFYGS
+733 SIKEPFYGS
-742 WWFFTILALI
+742 WWFFSILALI

-769 EYVKSLSDSNFIE
+769 EYIKSLSDNNFIE
-782 YKRNYMLYF
+782 YKRNYLLYF
-791 GIIVIVTGV
+791 GIIVILTGV
-800 FYIYLKIINENQLI
+800 FYIYLKIINENQLV

-820 SSCLLFYFLSTYSIV
+820 SSCLLLYFLTNYNIV

-846 FVLLV
+846 FGLLA
-851 AICFQNLML
+851 AICFQSLSL
-860 NTIPLYVTAEFLLIL
+860 NTIPLYITIEFLLIL

-882 DTFKAYIVF
+882 DKFKSYIIF
-891 SVLILIALL
+891 SAIILMALF
-900 VLFLNLKT
+900 VLFLTIKG
-908 NREVYFILII
+908 NREIYLILII
-918 ANVIILII
+918 ANVIVLII
-926 NFSRRSYLLNAN
+926 NFSRRSYSLNAN
-938 DKLIFTN
+938 EKLIFTN

-954 TLACDNFGNVKFCS
+954 TLACDNLGNVKFCS
-968 DSITKILGYTPEEV
+968 NSITKILGYTPEEI
-982 LNKQF
+982 LGKQF
-987 WRLTSDEDF
+987 WKLTGDPDF
-996 REVDYNEIFKPNS
+996 REVDYNDIFKPNS

-1019 GDTKYIQWSDAK
+1019 GETKYIQWSDAK

-1072 NFTFINP
+1072 NFTFVNP
-1079 FGIKILGCRS
+1079 FGLKILGCKND
-1089 VDIIGTHFTDLIL
+1089 DIIGTHFTDLIL
-1102 EEDKQRVI
+1102 VEDRQRVI
-1110 DFYSKISEN
+1110 DFYSKIEDD

-1131 NFKDE
+1131 NLKNE

-1142 KVSIKRTEYDKINGF
+1142 KVSIKKTESDKIFGF

-1166 IKEIEKLEYIRKIK
+1166 IKEIEKLENIRKLK

-1188 NVLTTKNFSDKDSI
+1188 NILSTKNFSDDASI
-1202 VSIITEI
+1202 DLIITEI

-1222 SYWENFADKIV
+1222 SYWENYSDKIV
-1233 LKCVLDNDDVSPN
+1233 LKCILDTDEIKPHN
-1246 TEFTIYKKD
+1246 EFIIYKKD
-1255 SAEYFDALAEQNY
+1255 SEEYFDALTDQNY

-1312 FETTTS
+1312 FETTTT
-1318 DYDWDDDEIN
+1318 DYEWDDDEIN

-1355 KSDILFEIT
+1355 KSEILFEIT
-1364 KFTEQLLASND
+1364 KFTEHLLASND

-1407 SHKFEWRVE
+1407 SHKFEWKVE
-1416 NNSFEVND
+1416 NNAFEVND
-1424 PLYQNVPHSFYPEFI
+1424 PLFQNVPHSFYPEFI
-1439 DVILKNKPFKALVS
+1439 DTLLTNKPFKALVS
-1453 KIENEGE
+1453 KIEKEGK
-1460 MGVMYNF
+1460 MGVMYKF
-1467 LKDNSIKSKLI
+1467 LIENGIKSKLI

-1496 KTEREWTDEEVNTLQ
+1496 KVEREWTEEEVNTLQ

-1554 ENRNIIFINDEI
+1554 EKRNIIFINDEI

-1600 QQALKEKKPYKVT
+1600 QKALKEKKPYKVT

-1644 VLIDITERKQAEN
+1644 VLIDITERKQAEK

-1765 NIEIIVDI
+1765 NLEIIVDI
-1773 KNDVPSDVVV
+1773 KSDTPCDVVV

-1812 SNQGAINNKTILKF
+1812 SNQGSKDNKTILKF
-1826 EIIDTGI
+1826 EVIDTGI
-1833 GIKDENKHK
+1833 GIKNENKSK

-1862 LGLSITNRLLSLMG
+1862 LGLSITNRLLNLMG
-1876 SKLVIESEITKG
+1876 SKLVIESEVSQG
-1888 SNFNFEIVIDA
+1888 SNFNFELVVDA
-1899 QFSKKHNTIENTSIK
+1899 KFCKTHNKLQNKIIE
-1914 NALVIDGNV
+1914 NALVIDSNK
-1923 KAGTILNEKLNAFGI
+1923 KAGTILNDLLNVYGI
-1938 NSTYHTKFK
+1938 NSAYHNKFK
-1947 EIYLNDNDALFV
+1947 EIYLNENDALFV
-1959 DYHSVQKTEWK
+1959 DYHSLSEIQWQQILLAQKTD
-1970 QIVQAQKVNNFFL
+1970 NFYL

-1993 IENLLNDKIKILLK
+1993 VENLLNEKIKILLK

-2013 LQKELTNLKSFN
+2013 LQKELNNLKTTAPVARINLEKNVEF
-2025 SIEIIEP
+2025 
-2032 QNNMELEN
+2032 EN
-2040 SKKIKILVVEDNKVN
+2040 SKKIKILIVEDNKIN

-2067 KNAVV
+2067 KNAMII
-2072 VEAENGEIAIEKFKT
+2072 EAENGEEAIQKYAKQN
-2087 YSPHITLMDIQM
+2087 PQLTLMDIQM

-2109 EILQINPKSIII
+2109 EILQMNPKAIII

-2126 IFTGEREKCIE
+2126 IFTGEREKCLE

-2152 FDSKLLKWIKTL
+2152 FDTKLLKWIKTL